1 MSWFE
6 VDRGGLRQLLEGR
19 DKSFILRELLQNAW
33 DEKGVTRCDV
43 HLTPIGGRPAVRLQV
58 EDDAPEGFYDLRH
71 AYTLYADTRKRR
83 DPMKRGRFNLG
94 EKQVL
99 SLCEQAVISTTKGT
113 VEFCKDGN
121 REFHP
126 TKRQAGSIFDGI
138 IRMTRAEL
146 EECRKAIRMFLPP
159 EGITTTLNGV
169 EVQKRKPRTV
179 IEATLTTEHQNGD
192 GQWKRTQ
199 RKTQVEVHEP
209 LADEKPMLY
218 ELGLPVVE
226 LESGDPWHVNVLQ
239 RVPLNTDRDN
249 VSPAFLRDVRAE
261 VLNKLAD
268 SLTEDEA
275 AESWVTEATED
286 DRIESEAV
294 EAIMTRRFGEK
305 RVVADPNDPRSREK
319 AIAAGYTIVPPR
331 ALPKATWGHVRE
343 AGAVPSSSALFPT
356 RTADAE
362 NVPWNE
368 WTEEM
373 HALADLTRR
382 IAKLCLDRQ
391 VRVTFYTS
399 TATCS
404 ADYTSGT
411 VNYNMS
417 RLGKAWLAAGN
428 RERQL
433 RLIIHELGHSF
444 GGHLDEAYYK
454 GLAKIGAKL
463 ALMDRSEILGE

>member
-19 DKSFILRELLQNAW
+19 DKSFILRELIQNAW
-33 DEKGVTRCDV
+33 DEDGVTNCDV
-43 HLTPIGGRPAVRLQV
+43 RLTAIPGRPAVRLVV

-71 AYTLYADTRKRR
+71 AYTLFADTRKRP
-83 DPMKRGRFNLG
+83 DPTKRGRFNLG

-99 SLCEQAVISTTKGT
+99 SLCERATIITTTGT
-113 VEFCKDGN
+113 VQFQADGE
-121 REFHP
+121 RK
-126 TKRQAGSIFDGI
+126 TYRSRRKIGSLFEAIL
-138 IRMTRAEL
+138 RMTRAEL
-146 EECRKAIRMFLPP
+146 EECERAIRMFLPP
-159 EGITTTLNGV
+159 KGIITTLNGV
-169 EVQKRKPRTV
+169 EVQRREPRAV

-209 LADEKPMLY
+209 LAGETAMLY

-226 LESGDPWHVNVLQ
+226 LECGDPWHVNVLQ

-268 SLTEDEA
+268 ALTEDEA

-294 EAIMTRRFGEK
+294 EAVMTKRFGEK

-343 AGAVPSSSALFPT
+343 AGAVPSSSAVFPT
-356 RTADAE
+356 TVADAE
-362 NVPWNE
+362 DVLE
-368 WTEEM
+368 SKWTDDM
-373 HALADLTRR
+373 RTLAEFTRR
-382 IAKLCLDRQ
+382 IARLTLNRE
-391 VRVTFYTS
+391 VRVTFYRS
-399 TATCS
+399 TAGNS
-404 ADYTSGT
+404 ADYVLGS
-411 VNYNMS
+411 VNYNLS
-417 RLGKAWLAAGN
+417 RLSKAWLSGLN
-428 RERQL
+428 REQQL
-433 RLIIHELGHSF
+433 RLIIHELGHRF
-444 GGHLDEAYYK
+444 GGHLDGAYYK
-454 GLAKIGAKL
+454 GLAKIGATL
-463 ALMDRSEILGE
+463 ALLEPSEILGE